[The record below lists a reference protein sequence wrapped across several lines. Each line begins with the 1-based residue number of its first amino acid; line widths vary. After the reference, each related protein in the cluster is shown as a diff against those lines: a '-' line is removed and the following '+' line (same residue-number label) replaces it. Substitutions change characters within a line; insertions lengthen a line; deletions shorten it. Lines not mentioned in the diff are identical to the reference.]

1 MNTNSCPICD
11 EKTVGKPVRRVH
23 FCEKHRK
30 IAIMIRDSED
40 LKKIEK
46 KRKRYF
52 WDLDFSNLILNYVND
67 GNSLLRYQ
75 VKYF

>member
-1 MNTNSCPICD
+1 MSTGFCPICD

-23 FCEKHRK
+23 FCEKHRE

-46 KRKRYF
+46 KGKRHF
-52 WDLDFSNLILNYVND
+52 WDFDFSNLVFHYIND
-67 GNSLLRYQ
+67 GHSL
-75 VKYF
+75 

>member
-1 MNTNSCPICD
+1 MSTGFCPICD

-23 FCEKHRK
+23 FCEKHRE

-46 KRKRYF
+46 KGKRHF
-52 WDLDFSNLILNYVND
+52 LGFLIFRTLFFIT
-67 GNSLLRYQ
+67 SMMIIA
-75 VKYF
+75 F